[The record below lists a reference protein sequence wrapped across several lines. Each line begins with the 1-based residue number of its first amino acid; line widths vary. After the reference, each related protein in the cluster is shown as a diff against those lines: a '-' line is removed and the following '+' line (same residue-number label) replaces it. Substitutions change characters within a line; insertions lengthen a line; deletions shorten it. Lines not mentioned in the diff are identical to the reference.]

1 MLVVACRRWV
11 VESFRFFW
19 APHGDS
25 FGPIVCV
32 VIVPQRYKLEI
43 VRHRSWII
51 DTGWATRLRSMPV
64 SNARMATQA
73 KMLAVYEEILKC
85 LEARAFKGPTPEL
98 RHGKLGKTLAV

>member
-1 MLVVACRRWV
+1 
-11 VESFRFFW
+11 
-19 APHGDS
+19 
-25 FGPIVCV
+25 
-32 VIVPQRYKLEI
+32 
-43 VRHRSWII
+43 
-51 DTGWATRLRSMPV
+51 MPV